1 MKLALQNEVAISN
14 DEVRQL
20 DRAYVFHSWSMQ
32 GNLNPLV
39 IAGAKGCELW
49 DYEGNTY
56 LDFSSQLVNVNIG
69 YQHPRVLAAMKAQLE
84 ELVTIAPATAN
95 LARGEAAKRIVELAP
110 EGFSKVFFT
119 NAGADANENAIRMAR
134 LYTGRD
140 KVLSAYRSYHGNTG
154 SAIAATGDW
163 RRVPNEYS
171 RGHVH
176 FFNPY
181 LYRSEFNAV
190 TEEEECQRALAHLRR
205 IIECEGPGAI
215 AAILLESIP
224 GTAGILVPPDGYMQG
239 VRALADEFGIVLIL
253 DEVMAGFGRTGSW
266 FAFEQD
272 GVVPDLVT
280 FAKGVNAGYVPAGGV
295 LISDPIARY
304 FDDHFF
310 AGGLTYS
317 GHPLAMAAIVA
328 TIDAMKEEN
337 IVENAAQ
344 MGNHV
349 LRPGLEALAEKHAII
364 GHVRGRGLFQALEL
378 VSSREQK
385 TPLTAADMAAIN
397 VQNRVNGVLSQL
409 PAEAT
414 KTGVT
419 TEKQQNAELLTFALY
434 SPDNRFDQT
443 FLNNYVKINV
453 EPRLK
458 RIGGVGK
465 AQLFGS
471 NYSMRLWL
479 RPDKMAQ
486 YGLIPDDISSVL
498 AKQNIEAAT
507 GSFGA
512 NHPTANEYTMKYRG
526 RLSTAEEFGELVPLT
541 SWFFL
546 LKRPCFSKRYP

>member
-1 MKLALQNEVAISN
+1 MKLAIHNEVAVSN

-39 IAGAKGCELW
+39 IAGAQGCELW
-49 DYEGNTY
+49 DYEGNTW

-69 YQHPRVLAAMKAQLE
+69 YQHPRVLAAMKSQLE
-84 ELVTIAPATAN
+84 TLVTIAPATAN
-95 LARGEAAKRIVELAP
+95 LARGEAAKRIVDLAP
-110 EGFSKVFFT
+110 AGFSKVFFT

-163 RRVPNEYS
+163 RRVPNEFS

-181 LYRSEFNAV
+181 LYRSEFNAA
-190 TEEEECQRALAHLRR
+190 TEEEECQRALVHLRR
-205 IIECEGPGAI
+205 IIECEGPTAI

-224 GTAGILVPPDGYMQG
+224 GTAGILVPPAGYMQG

-295 LISDPIARY
+295 LISEPIARY

-328 TIDAMKEEN
+328 TIDAMKEEKV
-337 IVENAAQ
+337 VENAASI
-344 MGNHV
+344 GNEV

-364 GHVRGRGLFQALEL
+364 GEVRGRGLFQALEL

-385 TPLTAADMAAIN
+385 TPLTAADMVAIKGALTEAGLLAF
-397 VQNRVNGVLSQL
+397 VVENRIHVV
-409 PAEAT
+409 PPCT
-414 KTGVT
+414 
-419 TEKQQNAELLTFALY
+419 
-434 SPDNRFDQT
+434 
-443 FLNNYVKINV
+443 I
-453 EPRLK
+453 
-458 RIGGVGK
+458 
-465 AQLFGS
+465 
-471 NYSMRLWL
+471 
-479 RPDKMAQ
+479 
-486 YGLIPDDISSVL
+486 
-498 AKQNIEAAT
+498 
-507 GSFGA
+507 
-512 NHPTANEYTMKYRG
+512 
-526 RLSTAEEFGELVPLT
+526 TAEQVA
-541 SWFFL
+541 
-546 LKRPCFSKRYP
+546 